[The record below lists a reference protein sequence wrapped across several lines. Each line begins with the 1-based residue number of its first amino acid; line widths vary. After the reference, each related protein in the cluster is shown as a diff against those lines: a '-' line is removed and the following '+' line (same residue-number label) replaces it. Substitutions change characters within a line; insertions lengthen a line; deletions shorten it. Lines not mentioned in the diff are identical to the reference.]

1 VLRFALVGGIRL
13 RGLTLVTTKP
23 GREETGEIE
32 VLDCLLR
39 YDSTVEVRRTE
50 FAGVL
55 LVETALS
62 PQSASDLLRK
72 FEMTAIL
79 KVVPFDMCIKTDIK
93 DIVAAVVQLAT
104 GLVDPSSTF
113 AVACT
118 RRGRFIGSSVEVEKI
133 VGEALAKASGAKV
146 DLGNPR
152 FLIRIEIVGEV
163 TGVTL
168 ERK

>member
-1 VLRFALVGGIRL
+1 MFGFPFGGIRL
-13 RGLTLVTTKP
+13 CGHILVTTKP

-62 PQSASDLLRK
+62 PQRAADLLRK

-79 KVVPFDMCIKTDIK
+79 KVVPFDIHVKTDIK

-104 GLVDPSSTF
+104 GLVDSSSTF
-113 AVACT
+113 AVVCT
-118 RRGRFIGSSVEVEKI
+118 RRGRFIDSSVEVERI
-133 VGEALAKASGAKV
+133 VGEALAKVSGAKV
-146 DLGNPR
+146 VLGNPE